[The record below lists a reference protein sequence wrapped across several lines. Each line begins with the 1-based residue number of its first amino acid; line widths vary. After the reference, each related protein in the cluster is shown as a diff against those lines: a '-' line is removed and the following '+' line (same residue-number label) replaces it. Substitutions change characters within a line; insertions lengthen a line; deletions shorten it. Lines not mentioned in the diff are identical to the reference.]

1 MNIIKEYKEFV
12 DLQKNYISAM
22 TVLNIDNTIDY
33 VIEHCKEFIDSPVN
47 IYRHVDQY
55 STNFFRSE
63 PIERKSRDNANYYTL
78 MMDNSKFWE
87 KYPKRG
93 KSFIC
98 SLDNYSKNFLVIP
111 EDNSKWGIC
120 PKDDIFYS
128 FGSFCY
134 NIARFFE
141 CFVEDLSSHL
151 LGNYIIR
158 DDTIENMKTDIK
170 KFENYLYGS
179 LEWNNFLEFELYI
192 KDRYNVF
199 NNSEYEDMFN
209 FLNLIWGKDIFN
221 SLENFMKPAINEFS
235 LVNYTDLNNFYHT
248 SYNECWTDSKC
259 VFINRKYLQEFLE
272 KLGNKVGKKFEYD
285 IKSISLN
292 FEKAIKYDIITKI
305 KN

>member
-12 DLQKNYISAM
+12 NLQKNYISAM
-22 TVLNIDNTIDY
+22 TEMNMDDTIDY
-33 VIEHCKEFIDSPVN
+33 VIEHCKEFIDGPVN
-47 IYRHVDQY
+47 IYRHIDQY
-55 STNFFRSE
+55 STNFFKSV
-63 PIERKSRDNANYYTL
+63 PIERNSRDNANYYTL
-78 MMDNSKFWE
+78 MMDNSKFWK

-98 SLDNYSKNFLVIP
+98 SLDKYSKNFLVIP
-111 EDNSKWGIC
+111 EDHSKWGIC

-128 FGSFCY
+128 FDSFCY

-141 CFVEDLSSHL
+141 CFAEDLSSHL
-151 LGNYIIR
+151 LGNIIR

-170 KFENYLYGS
+170 KLEIYLYS
-179 LEWNNFLEFELYI
+179 NFKNFLEFELST

-199 NNSEYEDMFN
+199 NNSEYEDMFK
-209 FLNLIWGKDIFN
+209 FLDLIWGKDIFV
-221 SLENFMKPAINEFS
+221 SLDNFMKPAINEFS

-259 VFINRKYLQEFLE
+259 IFIDRKYLQEFLE

>member
-22 TVLNIDNTIDY
+22 TEMNMDDTIDY

-47 IYRHVDQY
+47 IYRHIDQY
-55 STNFFRSE
+55 STNFFKSV

-78 MMDNSKFWE
+78 MMDNSKFWK

-111 EDNSKWGIC
+111 EDHSKWGIC

-128 FGSFCY
+128 FDSFCY

-141 CFVEDLSSHL
+141 CFAEDLSSHL

-170 KFENYLYGS
+170 KLEIYLYS
-179 LEWNNFLEFELYI
+179 NFKNFLEFELYI
-192 KDRYNVF
+192 NQNDYKDRKIYYNKELF
-199 NNSEYEDMFN
+199 K
-209 FLNLIWGKDIFN
+209 FLDLIWGKDIFV
-221 SLENFMKPAINEFS
+221 SLDNFMKPAINEFS

-259 VFINRKYLQEFLE
+259 VFINRGGLQEFLE

-285 IKSISLN
+285 IN
-292 FEKAIKYDIITKI
+292 KYGIITKI